1 MLITFTLLCLLLSA
15 IFCVMFWSRP
25 DVQKF
30 ICLAGTA
37 LFLVLSAILL
47 YEIRYNGIL
56 TLQVGN
62 WPAPFGIT
70 LVADLFSALM
80 VLITAIIGL
89 VTLVY
94 GLEDVN
100 AERKSKGFYPIF
112 LFLLFGVCGSFL
124 AGDVFN
130 LFVWFEVMLVSS
142 FVLISLGSTKAQL
155 EGAVK
160 YVILNF
166 IASGFF
172 LTGVGILYKATGSLN
187 MAELA
192 LIIREHD
199 TNSGLVTLSAIFFFM
214 SFGIKSAVFPLFS
227 WLPASYHTPPVSV
240 SGLMAGLLTKVGVY
254 TLIRFFSL
262 IFVQEMEF
270 THTLLLIVAGLTMV
284 SGVLGA
290 MAQNEFRK
298 VLSFHII
305 SQIGYMVMGLAIF
318 TPLALAGSVFYIIH
332 HIVVKTN
339 LFLISGIAKTVN
351 GHYLLNKGGGM
362 YDRFPLIAALFV
374 ISAFSLAG
382 IPPLSGFWGKF
393 ILAKAGLEVGQVEI
407 VVVSLAVGFLTLF
420 SMVKIWT
427 SVFWANDPEKKEL
440 LEGKE
445 QFTQS
450 SLLRKKY
457 LLVLP
462 VVVLAMIT
470 LFLGLN
476 PDFLLSLSND
486 IAGQLLNPEAYI
498 NAVLKP

>member
-1 MLITFTLLCLLLSA
+1 
-15 IFCVMFWSRP
+15 MFWLRP

-30 ICLAGTA
+30 ICLAGTV
-37 LFLVLSAILL
+37 LFLVLAAILL
-47 YEIRYNGIL
+47 YEIRHNGIL

-70 LVADLFSALM
+70 MVADLFSALM

-94 GLEDVN
+94 ALEDVN
-100 AERKSKGFYPIF
+100 TERKSKGFYPVF

-192 LIIREHD
+192 LIIREKD
-199 TNSGLVTLSAIFFFM
+199 TNSGLLTLSAIFFFM
-214 SFGIKSAVFPLFS
+214 SFGIKSAVFPLFA

-262 IFVQEMEF
+262 IFVKEMEF

-318 TPLALAGSVFYIIH
+318 TPLALAGAVFYIIH

-351 GHYLLNKGGGM
+351 GHYLLNRGGGM

-393 ILAKAGLEVGQVEI
+393 ILAKAGLEAGQVAI
-407 VVVSLAVGFLTLF
+407 VVVSLAVGLLTLY
-420 SMVKIWT
+420 SMVKIWN
-427 SVFWANDPEKKEL
+427 SVFWANDPETKEL
-440 LEGKE
+440 PEGE
-445 QFTQS
+445 EGFTQS

-470 LFLGLN
+470 LFLGFN

-486 IAGQLLNPEAYI
+486 IAGQLLNPEPYI
-498 NAVLKP
+498 NSVLKP